1 MPFSDISQQSLFGSV
16 LRLPIKLLKWMWHTF
31 VAILL
36 FPIHLI
42 QTIFTGII
50 KILHW
55 VLPHIFMENVSQ
67 TSRLLGS
74 LFLILLG
81 GALFCVIALGIIHII
96 AVSGATLVFN
106 DVDAGQAIL
115 IAGKAILVTGGVF
128 IILAAGGFLLSTL
141 LSIIGITVYSSTKTA
156 VEIFEELTESRLLL
170 LAMFIT
176 AVVIFGIVFGILSG
190 KFPL

>member
-1 MPFSDISQQSLFGSV
+1 MPFSGISQQSLVGSV
-16 LRLPIKLLKWMWHTF
+16 LSFPVKLLKWGWHTV

-36 FPIHLI
+36 FPIHLL
-42 QTIFTGII
+42 QAIFNVTL
-50 KILHW
+50 KILHKL
-55 VLPHIFMENVSQ
+55 LPHIFMENVSQ

-81 GALFCVIALGIIHII
+81 GALFCVVVLGIIHII
-96 AVSGATLVFN
+96 AVSGATIFS
-106 DVDAGQAIL
+106 DVDAGQAVL
-115 IAGKAILVTGGVF
+115 IAGKATLVTGGVF
-128 IILAAGGFLLSTL
+128 IILAAGGFLLSSL

-156 VEIFEELTESRLLL
+156 LEIFEELTGSRLVL

-190 KFPL
+190 KLPL

>member
-1 MPFSDISQQSLFGSV
+1 MPFSDISQQSLVGSV
-16 LRLPIKLLKWMWHTF
+16 LNFPVKLLKWVWHTV

-36 FPIHLI
+36 FPIHLL
-42 QTIFTGII
+42 QAIFNITL
-50 KILHW
+50 KILHKL
-55 VLPHIFMENVSQ
+55 LPQIFMENVSQ

-81 GALFCVIALGIIHII
+81 GALFCVVVLGIVHII

-106 DVDAGQAIL
+106 DVDAGQAVL

-128 IILAAGGFLLSTL
+128 IILAAGGFLLSSL

-156 VEIFEELTESRLLL
+156 LETFEELTGSRLVL

-190 KFPL
+190 KLPL